1 MAEASTGR
9 RVRGSEGMGVA
20 EKRSDLLQR
29 WIRIVRARPRL
40 FLAILLGLGVT
51 VLLPADWRGVT
62 RALAGWDVALGI
74 YLVLAVRLVSGCD
87 ADHIRLRAALQDEG
101 RFTILVLVVASA
113 LASLVAIVAEL
124 SGANRQPA
132 QLVLAGVTILLSWTF
147 MHTIFALHYAHEY
160 YGEGTGDKAAGKTAD
175 KAAGKTA
182 GKIPGKIAGKIA
194 GKTAKGS
201 GLSFPGEDTPDYWDF
216 VYFSFVIGMTS
227 QVSDVAVSS
236 RPLRRLVAI
245 HGVVSFIF
253 NVTLLALMVNIAAS
267 AI

>member
-1 MAEASTGR
+1 
-9 RVRGSEGMGVA
+9 MGA
-20 EKRSDLLQR
+20 PEKRYGPLSG
-29 WIRIVRARPRL
+29 WIRVVRARPRL
-40 FLAILLGLGVT
+40 FLAILLGLVIALAT
-51 VLLPADWRGVT
+51 PAGWRLAT
-62 RALAGWDVALGI
+62 RALVGWDIAAGV
-74 YLVLAVRLVSGCD
+74 YLVLAVRLMTGCD
-87 ADHIRLRAALQDEG
+87 ANHIRRRAALQDEG

-113 LASLVAIVAEL
+113 LASLVAILAEL

-132 QLVLAGVTILLSWTF
+132 QLALAGVTILLSWAL

-160 YGEGTGDKAAGKTAD
+160 YGERAHSGEKAA
-175 KAAGKTA
+175 
-182 GKIPGKIAGKIA
+182 
-194 GKTAKGS
+194 KG
-201 GLSFPGEDTPDYWDF
+201 GLSFPSEETPDYWDF

-227 QVSDVAVSS
+227 QVSDVAVTS